1 MKRSAY
7 SQEHFTTIV
16 YPKFGG
22 QTERITGGWK
32 IKTTRLELKVFQ
44 TKPTDLIIGVK
55 LLPFFYENKT
65 KPRHSIYLAHQVGKC
80 ARIRTNLLDS

>member
-55 LLPFFYENKT
+55 LLPFFYET
-65 KPRHSIYLAHQVGKC
+65 KLSLATRFILSTKLVNVRVFVQIC
-80 ARIRTNLLDS
+80 